1 MSLKCPA
8 EIWHFLEGYPNV
20 KLKLHN
26 VKAEPLKKVCNF
38 ESLRMRLSNG
48 NLSFSCHTG
57 VNELLHVKRL
67 NVFLAEHLQQR
78 IFFWR
83 MPSWIL
89 WDILYHF
96 MYQPT
101 VFKLDPIWQG
111 PFFVVWAAGLP
122 TPPPSVS
129 LHSQGQQPLSHS
141 QGLFRILLRLLSR
154 EGLCDCDWLK
164 IFKKLQWK

>member
-122 TPPPSVS
+122 TPPRFS
-129 LHSQGQQPLSHS
+129 LSAFPRTAATEPQPGTP
-141 QGLFRILLRLLSR
+141 QDPA
-154 EGLCDCDWLK
+154 EAP
-164 IFKKLQWK
+164 